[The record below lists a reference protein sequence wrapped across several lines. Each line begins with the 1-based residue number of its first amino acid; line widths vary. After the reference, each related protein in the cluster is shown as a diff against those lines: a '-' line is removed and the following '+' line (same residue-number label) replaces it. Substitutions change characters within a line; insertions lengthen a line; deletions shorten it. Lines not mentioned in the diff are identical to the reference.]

1 MRLNRRASLLC
12 YLLLAACGGGGATA
26 PVDAAIVGSYQLQTI
41 NGFAVPAVYVQS
53 ATGKV
58 EILDD
63 VYTLNADRN
72 VYRSRAHSH
81 DVRHRR
87 GDVERGCGRRDV
99 YVGQRN
105 GATRLERGQRN
116 VKRDDG
122 WRNAHD
128 RGPGRVAGLQEAV
141 VAGPQESVAVVSE
154 NYDS

>member
-63 VYTLNADRN
+63 VYTLNADRTYTEAGHTRTTYATGAVTLSAGVDAGTFTSGN
-72 VYRSRAHSH
+72 GTVQLVSNEGNGTSSGTMGGGTLTIVDQGASLVYKK
-81 DVRHRR
+81 
-87 GDVERGCGRRDV
+87 
-99 YVGQRN
+99 Q
-105 GATRLERGQRN
+105 
-116 VKRDDG
+116 
-122 WRNAHD
+122 
-128 RGPGRVAGLQEAV
+128 
-141 VAGPQESVAVVSE
+141 
-154 NYDS
+154 